1 MLVRANFTVHAAGT
15 VDVELVFTRARGQWL
30 TSKAVDVTFWTA
42 LLAIAT
48 AVLATATIVV
58 AFATGVAA
66 LGTVGALFTALFQIG
81 SERNRRLA
89 QDERDRAERHR
100 EQARLIAGWVGPGDR
115 EEDRTPFYLLN
126 GSAEPVYNVVAT
138 IVLIQ
143 GAAPDT
149 GEEWQRF
156 ARDRKE
162 QSGEYFQTPA
172 TTAAI
177 LLPGRW
183 RVWIPKAGWT
193 GLMAGRAGGEVAFTD
208 RAGAHWVR
216 RGKGE
221 LEELSQPPFEHFG
234 LHGPFDLV
242 TPEVF
247 D

>member
-1 MLVRANFTVHAAGT
+1 M
-15 VDVELVFTRARGQWL
+15 DVA
-30 TSKAVDVTFWTA
+30 FWTA

-48 AVLATATIVV
+48 AVLALATGVV

-66 LGTVGALFTALFQIG
+66 FGTVGALFAALYQIG
-81 SERNRRLA
+81 SERTRRVA
-89 QDERDRAERHR
+89 EDANARAERHR

-115 EEDRTPFYLLN
+115 DADRTPFYLLN

-149 GEEWQRF
+149 GEEWRRVAKQRQ
-156 ARDRKE
+156 E
-162 QSGEYFQTPA
+162 QGGEYMQTPV
-172 TTAAI
+172 TTASI

-183 RVWIPKAGWT
+183 RVWIGGSSWT

-216 RGKGE
+216 RGTGE
-221 LEELSQPPFEHFG
+221 LVELSEPPFQHFG
-234 LHGPFDLV
+234 LYGPFDLV
-242 TPEVF
+242 TPEPIETSRE
-247 D
+247 